1 MEERVDGVELLLAAL
16 ALGATTGVTDA
27 TSALVRDGA
36 VNLRGLVRQR
46 LTGRGQEALQSLEVD
61 GSGVWQVRLAEDLIR
76 VGVDRDEQIL
86 SIARDL
92 LARAEAAGG
101 RTEIG
106 HVDLR
111 GAQGVQLGSTNT
123 QHNNYY

>member
-1 MEERVDGVELLLAAL
+1 MDGVELLVAAL
-16 ALGATTGVTDA
+16 TVGATTGVTDA

-36 VNLRGLVRQR
+36 VTLRGLVRQR
-46 LTGRGQEALQSLEVD
+46 LTSRGQEALQSMEAD
-61 GSGVWQVRLAEDLIR
+61 GSGSGIWQVRLAEDLIR
-76 VGVDRDEQIL
+76 AGIDRDEQIL

-101 RTEIG
+101 RTETG

-111 GAQGVQLGSTNT
+111 RAQGVQLGSANT
-123 QHNNYY
+123 QHNNYH

>member
-1 MEERVDGVELLLAAL
+1 MDGVELLLAAL

>member
-1 MEERVDGVELLLAAL
+1 MDGVELLIAAL
-16 ALGATTGVTDA
+16 TLGATTGVTDA

-46 LTGRGQEALQSLEVD
+46 LTGRGQEALQSLEAD
-61 GSGVWQVRLAEDLIR
+61 ETGSGVWQVRLAEDLIR
-76 VGVDRDEQIL
+76 AGVDRDEQIL

-101 RTEIG
+101 GTEVG
-106 HVDLR
+106 PVDLR
-111 GAQGVQLGSTNT
+111 GAQGVQLGSSNT
-123 QHNNYY
+123 QHNTFH